1 MTRNSLV
8 ILLYSF
14 LNPEPV
20 SCSIQGSNCCFLT
33 GIQVYQETSKT
44 VCYSHLNPL
53 LDTAWPFRGT
63 KSAPSTRTLG
73 GTQCRA
79 PHPNNKQDKNTKPI
93 SQQDSHRQP
102 QICHLTQPDQSE
114 GKKKR
119 KKKTLFPLK
128 CRHKSPPH
136 KDSTDHLTKL
146 THPQKP
152 EGRRNTTLGPGKGD
166 LQGSKLEEKE
176 KEKTEKYRANE
187 GIRYKLT
194 KNNQEIG
201 KLSLKK

>member
-114 GKKKR
+114 GKKK
-119 KKKTLFPLK
+119 KKKKKNPL
-128 CRHKSPPH
+128 P
-136 KDSTDHLTKL
+136 TKMQAQVTPNTKTAQTTWPSL
-146 THPQKP
+146 PTHRNQK
-152 EGRRNTTLGPGKGD
+152 E
-166 LQGSKLEEKE
+166 
-176 KEKTEKYRANE
+176 E
-187 GIRYKLT
+187 GI
-194 KNNQEIG
+194 QP
-201 KLSLKK
+201 

>member
-114 GKKKR
+114 GKKKKK

-128 CRHKSPPH
+128 CRHKSPPTQRQH
-136 KDSTDHLTKL
+136 RPLDQAYPPTET
-146 THPQKP
+146 
-152 EGRRNTTLGPGKGD
+152 RRK
-166 LQGSKLEEKE
+166 KE
-176 KEKTEKYRANE
+176 YNRRPRKRRPPRE
-187 GIRYKLT
+187 
-194 KNNQEIG
+194 
-201 KLSLKK
+201 